1 MDEVDDGREAAREAV
16 RQAIHRTREVSERGS
31 MDPHLYFEVK
41 EQVLDLL
48 AVFDRHGFL
57 SPEDVALALGR
68 PYDVDLRD
76 ELAAARQDLDRV
88 RTELGFERS
97 LESFLQAENERLESA
112 VRGLEHALSDERDLV
127 KESLATIA
135 RLERQLRDARR
146 TTAKLITVSREGLV
160 SLKRVRGLF
169 EGEPFANQALAPL
182 VHDFRELTQAV
193 QELHALALVKASAG
207 PLRAPSP

>member
-1 MDEVDDGREAAREAV
+1 MDAVEDEQEAAREAA
-16 RQAIHRTREVSERGS
+16 QEATHRARGVSESGS
-31 MDPHLYFEVK
+31 MDPYLYFEVK
-41 EQVLDLL
+41 EQVLNLL
-48 AVFDRHGFL
+48 AVIDRHGFL

-76 ELAAARQDLDRV
+76 ELAAARQDLDRL

-97 LESFLQAENERLESA
+97 LGGFLQAENERLESA
-112 VRGLEHALSDERDLV
+112 VRGLERALGDERDLV
-127 KESLATIA
+127 KEGLATIA

-146 TTAKLITVSREGLV
+146 TTAKLIAVSREGLV

-193 QELHALALVKASAG
+193 QELHALALVKAGPG
-207 PLRAPSP
+207 PLGARGP